1 MFDNIFLRPEYREGI
16 ERSKRVYMRLDHEE
30 GGLLSFDAVSADFFD
45 ELPEVRGVAGWSEF
59 SRKAPIFVVEITRS
73 RFRHLIRF
81 SRPRWWTLRY
91 YRSLDQWYSPFVLVG
106 DRADGPGTTWF
117 EASLDWSAQQDRIY
131 YNLFQEARPVG
142 LQGVRYLDPGEA
154 GRLDGAF
161 TLEGLEKGEAPI
173 DAELARIKGRIDWV
187 SVYDVGQGNA
197 NGLCDQNEM
206 PLLYYD
212 LGGGVQKHAFSFST
226 SLTDFCYAADPAVVL
241 SHWDW
246 DHWSSGTRFP
256 SASARKWI
264 VPSQWLGAVH
274 ATFAAGL
281 HSAGNLLVWPAR
293 TASLSSGQVTIRKCT
308 ARGKARNHTGL
319 AVEVSGPAGEAP
331 ILLPGDA
338 RYSAVPGAIQR
349 TYTSIVASHHGADM
363 KSNLIPSGWSLPG
376 ARTIYSF
383 GASNSFGH
391 PANVTTQ
398 RFNPAGWPQS
408 SMCRETPALRPRL
421 GHVGLC
427 WTTGASLP
435 GHSCAQAGCAV
446 HLRQT

>member
-1 MFDNIFLRPEYREGI
+1 
-16 ERSKRVYMRLDHEE
+16 MRLDHEE

-45 ELPEVRGVAGWSEF
+45 ELPEIRGVAGWSEF
-59 SRKAPIFVVEITRS
+59 SRKAPVFVVEITRS
-73 RFRHLIRF
+73 RFRGLVRF
-81 SRPRWWTLRY
+81 SSSGWLPLRY
-91 YRSLDQWYSPFVLVG
+91 YRSLAQWYPPFVLVG
-106 DRADGPGTTWF
+106 DREDGPGTTWF
-117 EASLDWSAQQDRIY
+117 EASLDWNTGQDRIY
-131 YNLFQEARPVG
+131 YNLFEEAQPVG
-142 LQGVRYLDPGEA
+142 LHDIRYLDPSEA

-161 TLEGLEKGEAPI
+161 TLDGLERGDARI
-173 DAELARIKGRIDWV
+173 NAELARINGTVDWV

-212 LGGGVQKHAFSFST
+212 LGGGVQKHASSFPT
-226 SLTDFCYAADPAVVL
+226 SLTNFCYAADPPVVL

-264 VPSQWLGAVH
+264 VPNQWLGAVH

-281 HSAGNLLVWPAR
+281 HAAGNLLVWPAR
-293 TASLSSGQVTIRKCT
+293 TASLLSGQVTIRKCT

-363 KSNLIPSGWSLPG
+363 KSNLVPRGSSLPG
-376 ARTIYSF
+376 ARTVYSF
-383 GASNSFGH
+383 GAGNSFGH
-391 PANVTTQ
+391 PANATIQ
-398 RFNPAGWPQS
+398 RFDAVGWPQA
-408 SMCRETPALRPRL
+408 SMYRETRALRPCL

-427 WTTGASLP
+427 WTTGSSLP
-435 GHSCAQAGCAV
+435 GHSCSEARCAV
-446 HLRQT
+446 RLHQT

>member
-1 MFDNIFLRPEYREGI
+1 MLDNIFLRPGYRDGF

-45 ELPEVRGVAGWSEF
+45 ELPEVRGVAGWSQF
-59 SRKAPIFVVEITRS
+59 SRKAPVFVVEITRS
-73 RFRHLIRF
+73 RFRNLIRF
-81 SRPRWWTLRY
+81 SRHLGY
-91 YRSLDQWYSPFVLVG
+91 YRPLDQLFPPFVLVG
-106 DRADGPGTTWF
+106 DRAQGPGTTWF
-117 EASLDWSAQQDRIY
+117 EASLDWSAGQGRIY

-142 LQGVRYLDPGEA
+142 LHGVRYLDPGKA
-154 GRLDGAF
+154 DSLDEAF
-161 TLEGLEKGEAPI
+161 TLDGLEKGEAPI
-173 DAELARIKGRIDWV
+173 DAELARIKGSIDWV

-212 LGGGVQKHAFSFST
+212 LGGGVKKHAFTFPKG
-226 SLTDFCYAADPAVVL
+226 LTDFCYAADPIVVL

-264 VPSQWLGAVH
+264 VPNQWLGAVH

-281 HSAGNLLVWPAR
+281 HAAGNLLVWPAG
-293 TASLSSGQVTIRKCT
+293 TASLSSRQITIRKCT
-308 ARGKARNHTGL
+308 ARGKARNNTGL
-319 AVEVSGPAGEAP
+319 AVEVSGPKGEAP

-363 KSNLIPSGWSLPG
+363 KSNRVPRGWSLPG
-376 ARTIYSF
+376 ARIVYSF
-383 GASNSFGH
+383 GAGNSFGH
-391 PANVTTQ
+391 PANVTIT
-398 RFNPAGWPQS
+398 RFNAAGWPHS
-408 SMCRETPALRPRL
+408 SMCRETPALRPCL

-427 WTTGASLP
+427 WTAGASLP
-435 GHSCAQAGCAV
+435 GHSCVQTGCAV
-446 HLRQT
+446 HLHQT